1 MIDSVVF
8 DMDGVLFDT
17 ERLATDAWY
26 KAARDMGIADIRMGV
41 KGCVGLN
48 HNDTMNFLATC
59 YGDGFPCEEFMKQAT
74 RVFKE
79 MIGRE
84 GLPVKPGVFEIL
96 NYLRENGFRIALAT
110 STSKTGTLRHL
121 ETAGITHYFDAIVTG
136 DMIVHGKP
144 DPEIYELAC
153 RELGSVPENCIAVED
168 SPNGIRSAHG
178 AGMKAVMVPD
188 LIEPDE
194 ELERLLY
201 RKFTSLFELKEFL
214 ENGMKSAKK
223 ERP

>member
-1 MIDSVVF
+1 MTDSVIF

-26 KAARDMGIADIRMGV
+26 KAAQEMGIADISMGV

-48 HNDTMNFLATC
+48 HNDTVDFLAKC
-59 YGDGFPCEEFMKQAT
+59 YGVGFPCEEFLNCAS
-74 RVFKE
+74 RAFKE
-79 MIGRE
+79 MIERE
-84 GLPVKPGVFEIL
+84 GLPVKPGVYEIL
-96 NYLRENGFRIALAT
+96 EFLKKNGFRTALAT
-110 STSKTGTLRHL
+110 STRKTGAMRHL

-153 RELGSVPENCIAVED
+153 RKLGSMPENCIAVED
-168 SPNGIRSAHG
+168 SPNGIRSAYG
-178 AGMKAVMVPD
+178 AGIKTVMVPD

-194 ELERLLY
+194 ELGKLLY
-201 RKFTSLFELKEFL
+201 RKFASLLELKEFL
-214 ENGMKSAKK
+214 GDDVK
-223 ERP
+223 